1 MKKFFTLALAFV
13 VMSFAACGV
22 KTGNTA
28 ELDSLAFQVPTD
40 EIGAVEQADAVV
52 TLLEEQLQHVDP
64 EQVKAISAQI
74 AEQVAGFIA
83 AGDEEAASRYT
94 TVISEFI
101 SQNALKLQEAG
112 VPTAIAAALASV
124 KGIPAD
130 IMDVVTKAAA
140 RADTAAVSA
149 QQAADAT
156 KQVIEAVPE
165 GVKEAVKEA
174 VKEQTGKIIDDA
186 AAAAKKELGL

>member
-28 ELDSLAFQVPTD
+28 ELDSLTFEVPTEEVD
-40 EIGAVEQADAVV
+40 AVEQADAVV

-64 EQVKAISAQI
+64 EQVNAISTQI
-74 AEQVAGFIA
+74 AEQLAAFIA
-83 AGDEEAASRYT
+83 AGDEEAAARYT
-94 TVISEFI
+94 SIISEFI
-101 SQNALKLQEAG
+101 SQNAAKLQEAG
-112 VPTAIAAALASV
+112 VPTALAAALASV
-124 KGIPAD
+124 KGIPTD
-130 IMDVVTKAAA
+130 ITEAVMKAVA

-156 KQVIEAVPE
+156 KQVIDAVP
-165 GVKEAVKEA
+165 EAVKEA
-174 VKEQTGKIIDDA
+174 VKEQAGQIIDEA

>member
-1 MKKFFTLALAFV
+1 MKKFFTLALALV
-13 VMSFAACGV
+13 AMSFAACGV

-28 ELDSLAFQVPTD
+28 ELDSLALQMPTD
-40 EIGAVEQADAVV
+40 EMGAVEQADAVV

-64 EQVKAISAQI
+64 EQVNAISTQI

-83 AGDEEAASRYT
+83 AGDEEAAARYT
-94 TVISEFI
+94 TTISEFI
-101 SQNALKLQEAG
+101 TQHAVKLQEAG
-112 VPTAIAAALASV
+112 VPAAIAAALASM

-130 IMDVVTKAAA
+130 IMEAASKAAA
-140 RADTAAVSA
+140 KADTAAVSA

-156 KQVIEAVPE
+156 KQVLDAVP
-165 GVKEAVKEA
+165 EAVKEA
-174 VKEQTGKIIDDA
+174 VKEHTGKIIDEA